1 MDFVPQDMW
10 EELKNDGFGRPTPI
24 GMHLSPIGDQLA
36 GFLVRVEEAARHLEE
51 DLEYM
56 GLEDDWAA
64 RQSIE
69 NAVANIR
76 FATEL
81 VDGAQQAV
89 VLVFPT

>member
-10 EELKNDGFGRPTPI
+10 EELKNDGFGRPTLI

-36 GFLVRVEEAARHLEE
+36 GFLVRVEEAAKHLEE